1 MPSRCPDPSR
11 AAAPPSRPLQAL
23 LWLAVALLL
32 ALPTLAGAPLVDDPF
47 HHGEYF
53 AATVG
58 LAQAGAAVLPLT
70 IHGAF
75 DFLPAMLARALSPA
89 DAWFAPTL
97 VVYKLLRLAA
107 AALLVWMVAD
117 LRRGKPWRLVWVI
130 GAAALAPLTVDAKDV
145 MLLLALRLQCW
156 VGWRPVGSA
165 RWPLHTLLGI
175 AVAAGLYWSFDRG
188 IAGAVSLG
196 AGTLLLS
203 LRDPVRWVSL
213 GTFGLCV
220 GLLSLTT
227 EVFSLQ
233 HHVDNILLLAE
244 TSAQWTYRMDAD
256 RLGLS
261 AFALGANL
269 LAVLLLVGSAVQQG
283 RAVERAPAWLAA
295 GLLAAFMTKIGIN
308 RADIGHIYMSL
319 WVPLLAAALQPPLR
333 GLPARLMAAGAL
345 LLLAGALGL
354 AMRWH
359 SYGMLLVAA
368 ALLLAS
374 GLPSGR
380 AAWPR
385 HAAAALLALFA
396 AGLVASTVKSGV
408 QAWHGGG
415 YAWLAPAHHLPDNRA
430 SVAPGV
436 RWAADE
442 LAARHAGCVFDLSN
456 SGVINGLTGLPG
468 CSRFTY
474 PVYASAGHEA
484 ELIEAVQSRRP
495 GAIVYAAEAWHYAI
509 DGRTMRMRFPALD
522 DVLRTLYPIERCRDG
537 YCVRLLAPGAA
548 PTAVPTPPGP

>member
-1 MPSRCPDPSR
+1 MPSRWPEYPR
-11 AAAPPSRPLQAL
+11 AGAPAPLPLQAL
-23 LWLAVALLL
+23 LWLVVAALLV
-32 ALPTLAGAPLVDDPF
+32 LPTLAGAPLVNDPF

-58 LAQAGAAVLPLT
+58 LLHAGATVLPLT

-75 DFLPAMLARALSPA
+75 DFLPSMLARALSPA

-107 AALLVWMVAD
+107 AGLLVWLVAD
-117 LRRGKPWRLVWVI
+117 LRRGKPHRLAWVL

-145 MLLLALRLQCW
+145 MLLLALWLQCRL
-156 VGWRPVGSA
+156 GWRPAGTA
-165 RWPLHTLLGI
+165 RWPLHVLLGMV
-175 AVAAGLYWSFDRG
+175 VAAGLYWSFDRG

-196 AGTLLLS
+196 AGTLLLA

-213 GTFGLCV
+213 ATFGLCV
-220 GLLSLTT
+220 GVLSVTT

-233 HHVDNILLLAE
+233 HHVANILLLAE
-244 TSAQWTYRMDAD
+244 TSAQWIYRMDAD
-256 RLGLS
+256 RLGLT
-261 AFALGANL
+261 AFALGANA
-269 LAVLLLVGSAVQQG
+269 LALLLLVGSAAQQG
-283 RAVERAPAWLAA
+283 RLAERAPAWLAA
-295 GLLAAFMTKIGIN
+295 GLLAAFMTKIGVN

-333 GLPARLMAAGAL
+333 GLPARLLAAGAL

-354 AMRWH
+354 ALRWH

-368 ALLLAS
+368 ALLAA
-374 GLPSGR
+374 GLPAGR

-385 HAAAALLALFA
+385 HASAALLALFA
-396 AGLVASTVKSGV
+396 AGLVASTAKSGL
-408 QAWHGGG
+408 QSWRESG
-415 YAWLAPAHHLPDNRA
+415 YAWLAPAQHLPDDRA
-430 SVAPGV
+430 SVGAGV

-442 LAARHAGCVFDLSN
+442 LVAAGAGCVFDLSN
-456 SGVINGLTGLPG
+456 SGVVNGLTGLPG

-474 PVYASAGHEA
+474 PVYASAAHEA
-484 ELIEAVQSRRP
+484 ELMQAVQRTRP
-495 GAIVYAAEAWHYAI
+495 GAIVYATDAWHYAI
-509 DGRTMRMRFPALD
+509 DGRTMRERFPALD
-522 DVLRTLYPIERCRDG
+522 VMLRSLYPTERCRDG

-548 PTAVPTPPGP
+548 PAAAPTPPGP